1 MAVVVVLGLAA
12 AGAELPKEKPD
23 GRAEDPLL
31 ALLVPNAN
39 PVVAVGTAADP
50 DMASGFDAPNPPPM
64 GVPNAGLACPK
75 TNPPPE
81 DVVVVVAVD
90 SAAGLAALAPKENPP
105 VDGGE
110 AATLPKLK
118 PEMTK
123 LL

>member
-1 MAVVVVLGLAA
+1 MAVVAVLGLAA

-23 GRAEDPLL
+23 GGAEDPLL
-31 ALLVPNAN
+31 ALLVPNAK
-39 PVVAVGTAADP
+39 PVVAGCTAADT
-50 DMASGFDAPNPPPM
+50 ASGFAPNPPPM
-64 GVPNAGLACPK
+64 GEPNAGLAYPK

-90 SAAGLAALAPKENPP
+90 SAASLAALAPKENPP